1 MSAADTTEGSRVV
14 LFVFTVVVAVAGV
27 MGTIL
32 GAIRPEDLDPVLFG
46 VIQLP
51 PTPLGVA
58 LFGMITVGVG
68 LGAFV
73 AAVVYISR
81 RYDDASPK

>member
-1 MSAADTTEGSRVV
+1 MTDADTTRGSRVV
-14 LFVFTVVVAVAGV
+14 LTVFTVVVLIAGV

-32 GAIRPEDLDPVLFG
+32 GAIRPEDLDPELFG

-68 LGAFV
+68 LGAFIG
-73 AAVVYISR
+73 AVVYVSR
-81 RYDDASPK
+81 RYDTATAE

>member
-1 MSAADTTEGSRVV
+1 MTETDTTSGNRVV
-14 LFVFTVVVAVAGV
+14 LFVFTVVVLIAGV

-32 GAIRPEDLDPVLFG
+32 GAIRPEDLDPELFG

-51 PTPLGVA
+51 PTPLGTA

-81 RYDDASPK
+81 RYDTDAVE